1 MLTEFDDLW
10 ESIPL
15 QERARLIELLIER
28 VDYDGAAGKI
38 KITFHPTGIASIGD
52 ASRRCAGHA
61 TACRKQRRIDFSD
74 DLHMHVARHEQDWT
88 LASILGYLGIG
99 HLPVL
104 DTFRT
109 FFRSPPLDFR
119 LQYQAFQEGF
129 KAA

>member
-74 DLHMHVARHEQDWT
+74 DLFDRLGAPLFGPFSGNDLLQ
-88 LASILGYLGIG
+88 LAMDRNQVSVGRFCI
-99 HLPVL
+99 
-104 DTFRT
+104 
-109 FFRSPPLDFR
+109 
-119 LQYQAFQEGF
+119 
-129 KAA
+129 